1 MDPSTMWRLQ
11 EACQRNLVERQRI
24 RKRLQHLTGKRSGEL
39 LCNDKNR
46 HGQPDDWPC
55 LTSFG
60 TADARERMSAPA
72 PQSGPKRARQRKLK
86 HGCCVRDIRG
96 ELPPPELL
104 VVGHQ
109 LPMHPLPMTAARSH
123 HTSEHLQQ
131 QQQPQQPQQQQQQKQ
146 EEQQQPR
153 THTHALA
160 HAHARSK
167 SQSRNQQAAS
177 GGRAK
182 AEPPYPNGFVYF
194 LSRTC
199 HPHQQCAQSQ
209 AEAQA
214 HTRAQPQPQPPRQRQ
229 RLSEMHVRKHHLVL
243 DARFMAELLDEIL
256 L

>member
-39 LCNDKNR
+39 LCKDKNR

-60 TADARERMSAPA
+60 IADARERMSAPA

-86 HGCCVRDIRG
+86 HGCCIRDIR
-96 ELPPPELL
+96 EEQPHLELL

-109 LPMHPLPMTAARSH
+109 LPMHPLPMTATRSH

-131 QQQPQQPQQQQQQKQ
+131 QQHQQQQQQKQ
-146 EEQQQPR
+146 EEQQPQ
-153 THTHALA
+153 TLKHT

-177 GGRAK
+177 SGRAK

-199 HPHQQCAQSQ
+199 HPHQQCAQFQ
-209 AEAQA
+209 AQA
-214 HTRAQPQPQPPRQRQ
+214 LAQPQPQPQPPRQ